1 MRRCFLIPPAAL
13 LAAFLFFPGGAAA
26 QAGGRIQGKI
36 LARDGQALAGAV
48 VTIFKEDR
56 NGGIIQYTRTDG
68 RGEYRFRDLAPGQ
81 YSLQVNHQGYR
92 PLVKP
97 MLSVT
102 QGKTLTLN
110 VFLLEILDW
119 VSSDDPRNWGVAT
132 LMRSTSDRRLIFRN
146 TDDADAGRTEA
157 AAGYGRSGA
166 VTLSSSSE
174 LGGDYSVYPSGG
186 FAGVVS
192 NFAYSEPIARNGRMI
207 LAGQLSA
214 GYDTRWKV
222 RNTFQFRPQTG
233 GDLELTLG
241 YGRQNLASTTLGT
254 MAGPARFFALD
265 PALRDTGVETL
276 NVAFTG
282 RDQMLDTFAIEYGFD
297 LSQVRRGSSRKAFSP
312 HFQLVAAPSRGWML
326 RSMVASKR
334 ISEANSIVL
343 PDGEFI
349 NLMEPVYI
357 TEINGVL
364 SVSQFKHAE
373 LGVERAVGANSSLEL
388 SLYEDRMTG
397 PGMPVAWRIEAPGQ
411 SRKTRLAQ
419 LREEQTEQRG
429 ARIAARQRFLDTLTG
444 SIGYVYAAG
453 YGLDATAAPAAASPD
468 SLAGWIQG
476 GHFHS
481 FTGSVHAKVP
491 LTRTDLRATLRWH
504 TGYPATP
511 IDWFADRMDSEGK
524 GFALF
529 VRQIIPLPEF
539 LYGAGQWVA
548 LVDVRNLFDQGKY
561 IIPTR
566 EGFLILTPAPRYVR
580 FGLNLN
586 FN

>member
-1 MRRCFLIPPAAL
+1 MRRCFFIPPAAL
-13 LAAFLFFPGGAAA
+13 LAALLFFADGATA
-26 QAGGRIQGKI
+26 QGGGRIQGKI

-68 RGEYRFRDLAPGQ
+68 RGEYSFRNVAPGQ

-97 MLSVT
+97 MLSVA

-110 VFLLEILDW
+110 VFLLEILDLI
-119 VSSDDPRNWGVAT
+119 SSDDPRNWGVAT

-146 TDDADAGRTEA
+146 LDDSGAGRTDA
-157 AAGYGRSGA
+157 AAGYERNGA
-166 VTLSSSSE
+166 ITLSSSTE
-174 LGGDYSVYPSGG
+174 LGGDYSVYPNGG

-192 NFAYSEPIARNGRMI
+192 NFAYSEPIARNARMI

-214 GYDTRWKV
+214 GYDTRWRV

-265 PALRDTGVETL
+265 PSLRDAGVETL
-276 NVAFTG
+276 NVGFTG
-282 RDQMLDTFAIEYGFD
+282 RDQLLDTFAIEYGFD
-297 LSQVRRGSSRKAFSP
+297 LSQVRRGSSRRAFSP
-312 HFQLVAAPSRGWML
+312 HFQLVAAPSRGWIL
-326 RSMVASKR
+326 RSMMASKR
-334 ISEANSIVL
+334 MSEANSIVL
-343 PDGEFI
+343 PDGELI
-349 NLMEPVYI
+349 NLMEPIYI
-357 TEINGVL
+357 TEINGTL

-373 LGVERAVGANSSLEL
+373 FGLERAVGGNSALEF

-397 PGMPVAWRIEAPGQ
+397 PGMPLAWRIEAPGQ

-429 ARIAARQRFLDTLTG
+429 ARMAVRHRFLDTLTG
-444 SIGYVYAAG
+444 SVRYVYAAG
-453 YGLDATAAPAAASPD
+453 CGLDATATPGAASSD

-476 GHFHS
+476 GRFHS
-481 FTGSVHAKVP
+481 LTGSVHAKVP
-491 LTRTDLRATLRWH
+491 VTRTDLRATLRWQ

-511 IDWFADRMDSEGK
+511 IDLFSDRTDSEAK
-524 GFALF
+524 GFALY

-539 LYGAGQWVA
+539 LYGTGQWVA
-548 LVDVRNLFDQGKY
+548 LVDLRNLFDQGKY
-561 IIPTR
+561 IIPIR